1 MMEFPHSNIKKLIY
15 SFEKYKV
22 VYFRVPKVAST
33 SIIISLGG
41 LYELKK
47 CDNDKY
53 DKSYFKFAF
62 VRNPF
67 DRLASC
73 FRHVIQKGAMQ
84 NIQNHPKLYREM
96 PFDEFVDVIMD
107 IDIKNMDIHFRPQYT
122 FIPEKPDFVG
132 KFENLQEDYNKV
144 CEKIGIKNK
153 ENLLHRNKT
162 DKTIFK
168 DYYNEKIIK
177 KVVRLYKKDFESFKY
192 DKTINL

>member
-1 MMEFPHSNIKKLIY
+1 
-15 SFEKYKV
+15 
-22 VYFRVPKVAST
+22 
-33 SIIISLGG
+33 
-41 LYELKK
+41 
-47 CDNDKY
+47 
-53 DKSYFKFAF
+53 
-62 VRNPF
+62 
-67 DRLASC
+67 
-73 FRHVIQKGAMQ
+73 
-84 NIQNHPKLYREM
+84 M
-96 PFDEFVDVIMD
+96 PFDEFVDVIV
-107 IDIKNMDIHFRPQYT
+107 DIKVDNMDIHFRPQYT

-162 DKTIFK
+162 DKTILK